1 MDLPLF
7 SAFIIVKTLFMR
19 ILILLIACC
28 WTPSL
33 FAQNIL
39 NNVKAKAQEKLEN
52 IGTKKKPV
60 SDTAAVEDDT
70 VSNNGTAKKDTTVN
84 CDVRIRL
91 LCTKK

>member
-1 MDLPLF
+1 
-7 SAFIIVKTLFMR
+7 MR

-39 NNVKAKAQEKLEN
+39 NKVKAKAQEKLEN
-52 IGTKKKPV
+52 IGIKKKPV
-60 SDTAAVEDDT
+60 SDTAAVEDDA